1 MHCAWQKAALRKPWR
16 LVLMLCLVFA
26 AALHAN
32 HVQAA
37 QPYPAKPIRMVTAGT
52 PGSGPEVIARHL
64 AAKLSEAWG
73 QQVVVDSR
81 PGATGLIGAE
91 IVAKSAPDGYTLWF
105 MTSTQLLGTTLYQR
119 HWVAKE
125 FAPVGM
131 LSSTAFGI
139 AVGSGLPVNTLAE
152 LIAYTRARPKKLLY
166 GSNGQG
172 ATTHVCMELF
182 NSLAGITMLHVPYKG
197 GTLALT
203 DLAGGQIHVSCQP
216 LPSLPQFIKAGRVRT
231 LGVTTARRTKI
242 APDVPPV
249 AETLPGYELLGW
261 HGLLAPL
268 NTPGAIIEKVNAAA
282 TKIILSAEMQE
293 RLLALGTEPAP
304 STPAE
309 FAAWLRAESTKWAKV
324 LKDANIRPTE

>member
-1 MHCAWQKAALRKPWR
+1 
-16 LVLMLCLVFA
+16 MLCAVFS
-26 AALHAN
+26 AALHAR
-32 HVQAA
+32 HAQAA
-37 QPYPAKPIRMVTAGT
+37 QPYPAKPIRMVTAAT
-52 PGSGPEVIARHL
+52 PGSGPEVIARQL
-64 AAKLSEAWG
+64 AGKLSETWG
-73 QQVVVDSR
+73 HQVVVDSR
-81 PGATGLIGAE
+81 PGATGLIGAD
-91 IVAKSAPDGYTLWF
+91 IVAKSAPDGYTIWF
-105 MTSTQLLGTTLYQR
+105 VTSTQLLGTTLHQR
-119 HWVAKE
+119 LWLAKE
-125 FAPVGM
+125 FAPIGM

-139 AVGSGLPVNTLAE
+139 AVNSGLPVNTLAE
-152 LIAYTRARPKKLLY
+152 LIVFTRARPKKLLY

-182 NSLAGITMLHVPYKG
+182 NSLAGITMVHVPYKG
-197 GTLALT
+197 GTPALT

-216 LPSLPQFIKAGRVRT
+216 LPSLPQFVKSGRVRT

-249 AETLPGYELLGW
+249 TETLPGYEILGW

-268 NTPGAIIEKVNAAA
+268 NTPRAIIEKINTAA
-282 TKIILSAEMQE
+282 THIVTSAEMQE

-309 FAAWLRAESTKWAKV
+309 FAAWLRTETTKWAKV

>member
-1 MHCAWQKAALRKPWR
+1 M
-16 LVLMLCLVFA
+16 MLCTSFAAIVAIA
-26 AALHAN
+26 AALHTRHA
-32 HVQAA
+32 QAA
-37 QPYPAKPIRMVTAGT
+37 QPYPAKPIRMVTAAT
-52 PGSGPEVIARHL
+52 PGSGPEVIARQL
-64 AAKLSEAWG
+64 AGKLSEAWG

-81 PGATGLIGAE
+81 PGATGLIGAD
-91 IVAKSAPDGYTLWF
+91 IVAKSAPDGYTIWF
-105 MTSTQLLGTTLYQR
+105 VTSTQLLGTTLYQR
-119 HWVAKE
+119 HWLAKE
-125 FAPVGM
+125 FAPIGM

-139 AVGSGLPVNTLAE
+139 AVNASLPVNTLAE
-152 LIAYTRARPKKLLY
+152 LITYTRARPKKLLY

-182 NSLAGITMLHVPYKG
+182 NSLAGIAMVHVPYKG
-197 GTLALT
+197 GTPALT

-216 LPSLPQFIKAGRVRT
+216 LPSLPQFVKAGRVRT

-249 AETLPGYELLGW
+249 AETLPGYEILGW

-268 NTPGAIIEKVNAAA
+268 NTPKAIIDKVNAAA
-282 TKIILSAEMQE
+282 TKIVLGVDMQE

-309 FAAWLRAESTKWAKV
+309 FAAWLRTETAKWAKV